1 MVFDATLVP
10 QANTGQAQ
18 HPESEPG
25 SKLSPGP
32 RHWRD
37 GEGDVLIYLSCEQD
51 AGQNTAQKEKKKKKQ
66 GLKEILILGAFG
78 TKMNVWLST

>member
-1 MVFDATLVP
+1 MP
-10 QANTGQAQ
+10 QANIGKAQ
-18 HPESEPG
+18 HLESEPG

-32 RHWRD
+32 WHWRD
-37 GEGDVLIYLSCEQD
+37 GKGGVLIYLSCEQD
-51 AGQNTAQKEKKKKKQ
+51 AGQNTAQKEKKKKQQ